1 MRSYPFSDFLQ
12 ESIQQMEDMLKP
24 FMEQEAK
31 GGSMASGSSKPGKPS
46 IREGA
51 QSLFAS
57 MRGYLQAIDEC
68 AGHQGMILNSVLV
81 SSLRNIQA
89 SVDLWR

>member
-1 MRSYPFSDFLQ
+1 
-12 ESIQQMEDMLKP
+12 MEDMLKP
-24 FMEQEAK
+24 FMEQEDK
-31 GGSMASGSSKPGKPS
+31 GASVASGSSKPGKPS
-46 IREGA
+46 KREGA

-81 SSLRNIQA
+81 SYMRSIQV
-89 SVDLWR
+89 SVDVRH

>member
-1 MRSYPFSDFLQ
+1 
-12 ESIQQMEDMLKP
+12 MEDMLKP
-24 FMEQEAK
+24 FMEQEDK
-31 GGSMASGSSKPGKPS
+31 GSSVASGSAKPDKPS

-51 QSLFAS
+51 QGLFAS

-81 SSLRNIQA
+81 SELCCVMVIRG
-89 SVDLWR
+89 L